1 MPLAVGRGGFDPI
14 TGRRPLVCIP
24 TSPTDCAHPP
34 SLARTTG
41 MLDDIGGM
49 AQLDLVGLEL
59 IDIEQ
64 LDRATAIADHIEVE
78 IDHRH

>member
-1 MPLAVGRGGFDPI
+1 
-14 TGRRPLVCIP
+14 
-24 TSPTDCAHPP
+24 
-34 SLARTTG
+34 
-41 MLDDIGGM
+41 MLDDIGGV

-64 LDRATAIADHIEVE
+64 LDRATATADHIEVE

>member
-1 MPLAVGRGGFDPI
+1 
-14 TGRRPLVCIP
+14 
-24 TSPTDCAHPP
+24 
-34 SLARTTG
+34 

-49 AQLDLVGLEL
+49 AQLDLVGLER

-64 LDRATAIADHIEVE
+64 LGRATAMADHIEVE